1 MKKLI
6 LIFGFLSVS
15 FSHAQTTTTENYIS
29 TTNCLNED
37 CTKKTETVQYF
48 DLLGRA
54 KQVVNVKA
62 TPSGKDIVT
71 PIVFDDQGRQTRNYL
86 PVPQSSTSNGA
97 IYSQTP
103 GMVPYP
109 VADVTNIYSGKRLIL
124 KPFWKTLHCRGFCS
138 KNRLEMTGIPNL

>member
-1 MKKLI
+1 M
-6 LIFGFLSVS
+6 
-15 FSHAQTTTTENYIS
+15 
-29 TTNCLNED
+29 
-37 CTKKTETVQYF
+37 
-48 DLLGRA
+48 GRA

-103 GMVPYP
+103 GMVSYP
-109 VADVTNIYSGKRLIL
+109 VADVTNIYSGKRLTL